1 MKFTFKNKCLVSKEV
16 YDTLKKY
23 KDYNFVTNE
32 YGIFLSKKELDWKE
46 PDSNII
52 DVTDTEKLMLF
63 NKDNKTIPHFIMGT
77 VEELLENLTIKESN
91 LTVKKLK

>member
-1 MKFTFKNKCLVSKEV
+1 MKFTFKNKCLISKEV

-32 YGIFLSKKELDWKE
+32 YGIFLSKKELNWKE

>member
-52 DVTDTEKLMLF
+52 DVSDTEKLMLF
-63 NKDNKTIPHFIMGT
+63 NKDSKTIPHFIMGT

>member
-52 DVTDTEKLMLF
+52 DVSDTEKLMLF

>member
-32 YGIFLSKKELDWKE
+32 YGIFLSKEELAWKE
-46 PDSNII
+46 PDNNII

-63 NKDNKTIPHFIMGT
+63 NKDNKTIPNFIMGT
-77 VEELLENLTIKESN
+77 VEELLENLTIKSTN